1 MSNSQPDPVVQ
12 TYTLQQK
19 QLLTAKIEEI
29 LRNKNREIKTW
40 QDNYN
45 ELLKQ
50 LGEIAPTVEKAV
62 QDALKNLKLDTDIQA
77 IKDAISKI
85 DNEEIKNLINSK
97 TDNILQKFNDVQV
110 PVPIDA
116 ADAEESLRRLIANE
130 ENSNP

>member
-1 MSNSQPDPVVQ
+1 MSNPQSNPFVQ

-19 QLLTAKIEEI
+19 QNIIASSARIEEI
-29 LRNKNREIKTW
+29 LKNKNREIKTW
-40 QDNYN
+40 QNNYN

-50 LGEIAPTVEKAV
+50 LGQIASTVEKAV
-62 QDALKNLKLDTDIQA
+62 QNALKNLKLDTDIQA

-97 TDNILQKFNDVQV
+97 TDEILQKFSNVQV

-116 ADAEESLRRLIANE
+116 ADAEE
-130 ENSNP
+130 